1 MVNFLDEIFNTK
13 RKQIFDVLITE
24 GKDAAYKKYL
34 ELCKGHTLV
43 DAIRYVDKLAANP
56 NLKRS

>member
-43 DAIRYVDKLAANP
+43 NAIRYVDKLAA
-56 NLKRS
+56 KSKS